1 MFPGHSVCSF
11 GLVHASIQVILGFP
25 AQLANSHK
33 NEPDSPMV
41 VDNVGSTSSQKRLK
55 RPRPSQRNV
64 VPEVVT
70 TPTAPMKKLRLS
82 PEKGSERSAL
92 PSKPES
98 NYFASVLTDTEEEE
112 GELISCCPGKPWL
125 TLLPQYKRVGCT
137 ILDRALLLLTGTHSQ
152 C

>member
-11 GLVHASIQVILGFP
+11 SLVHASIQVILGFP
-25 AQLANSHK
+25 AQLVNSHG
-33 NEPDSPMV
+33 NEPDSPMA

-64 VPEVVT
+64 VPEIVT

-92 PSKPES
+92 PSKPGGD
-98 NYFASVLTDTEEEE
+98 YFASVLTDSEEEE
-112 GELISCCPGKPWL
+112 GEVISDCSGKLWL
-125 TLLPQYKRVGCT
+125 TLVP
-137 ILDRALLLLTGTHSQ
+137 
-152 C
+152 